1 MRNIT
6 LYSVYSN
13 QGQIFFTVKYEAK
26 ISNLQLELKSVK
38 SQSDN
43 TLARLTQIENRFD
56 NRLNQIENRFAHLEG
71 HHKDDVYSYEDYD
84 TN

>member
-1 MRNIT
+1 M
-6 LYSVYSN
+6 
-13 QGQIFFTVKYEAK
+13 KYEAT

-56 NRLNQIENRFAHLEG
+56 NRLNQIENRFDNRLNQIENRFANLEG
-71 HHKDDVYSYEDYD
+71 RLNKPDDDYYYGPD
-84 TN
+84 Y

>member
-1 MRNIT
+1 MCLKKR
-6 LYSVYSN
+6 
-13 QGQIFFTVKYEAK
+13 KHEAA
-26 ISNLQLELKSVK
+26 ISDLKMELESVK
-38 SQSDN
+38 KQSAN